1 MATLKYG
8 TSFLHNLSETW
19 LPLTAT
25 MDHGQGYH
33 GSFQIAFQR
42 GHGLNR
48 RVLHILNPKRY
59 ERYITTMIKKTP
71 SALIKS
77 CIARECLLSSDGV
90 HLILRKFCL
99 KVMQSNHK
107 LLRTIWFVCPA
118 LENTPHRSGGSSS
131 RVNTRSHNIS
141 NFPTCPNITSIGVLS
156 PQQWFSNF
164 DIDVRRYSQY

>member
-1 MATLKYG
+1 MK
-8 TSFLHNLSETW
+8 
-19 LPLTAT
+19 
-25 MDHGQGYH
+25 D
-33 GSFQIAFQR
+33 
-42 GHGLNR
+42 
-48 RVLHILNPKRY
+48 

-118 LENTPHRSGGSSS
+118 LENTPQIGAANRLIGEVVQSRRRPLLGSSS
-131 RVNTRSHNIS
+131 
-141 NFPTCPNITSIGVLS
+141 G
-156 PQQWFSNF
+156 
-164 DIDVRRYSQY
+164 